1 MHSASNLAFFHTTR
15 WSIVLNAADAQPDAL
30 ETLCRAYWRP
40 LYGFAR
46 RDGKSPADAEDL
58 VQGFLARMLEKHWL
72 QRADKDRGRFR
83 AFLQTMFKR
92 YVCDQYDHSSA
103 KKRGGGVR
111 HISLDVD
118 GAESQYARELA
129 GAESPGAAFDRAWAL
144 SVFEDARARLRREC
158 EQAGRA
164 EVHDQIQAGKPHAE
178 IAAAS
183 GLSREGVSGLAMRL
197 RKRLQELLRV
207 VISETVTSPEDLEE
221 EVQALR
227 RFLVP

>member
-1 MHSASNLAFFHTTR
+1 MHSATNIGLFHTTR
-15 WSIVLNAADAQPDAL
+15 WSLVLNAAEEQPHAL
-30 ETLCRAYWRP
+30 ETLCRAYWKP
-40 LYGFAR
+40 LYSFAR

-92 YVCDQYDHSSA
+92 YVCDQYDHTAA
-103 KKRGGGVR
+103 KKRGGGVK
-111 HISLDVD
+111 HVPLDVE
-118 GAESQYARELA
+118 GAESQYARDMA

-158 EQAGRA
+158 EQAGRLEA
-164 EVHDQIQAGKPHAE
+164 HDQIQAGKPHAE
-178 IAAAS
+178 IAAAC

-207 VISETVTSPEDLEE
+207 VISETVTSPDELEE

-227 RFLVP
+227 RFLAP